1 MIMQREE
8 VIDVSDIRGLC
19 DGRIRFNTQ
28 FLGGAIGAKNEALP
42 PVPATDDRVPHI
54 PDFL

>member
-19 DGRIRFNTQ
+19 DGGMRFSTQ
-28 FLGGAIGAKNEALP
+28 FIGGATVGAKIDALCFSSKLP
-42 PVPATDDRVPHI
+42 QKRHPESR
-54 PDFL
+54 